1 MTITTPQPPDMYAQ
15 FKAWAFANGFAD
27 VGLPLPADTVFAA
40 HGESG
45 LYSAILTAGDL
56 RVMQAVHA
64 YAHRADRP
72 LTAPH
77 AS

>member
-1 MTITTPQPPDMYAQ
+1 MQNSTQQPPDMYAQ

-27 VGLPLPADTVFAA
+27 VGLPLPGDTVFAA

-56 RVMQAVHA
+56 RVMQAIHA

-72 LTAPH
+72 LTAQ
-77 AS
+77 SIS